1 MANRE
6 GDKRMATPSLGS
18 KWMEA
23 LEVAISGDPE
33 QVPEGWHTV
42 RQVAEAT
49 DRSETWTYK
58 KLEAMVRQGKAEKRK
73 FRVEAVTQV
82 RPVTHYRMIDDEG

>member
-1 MANRE
+1 MYPLR
-6 GDKRMATPSLGS
+6 RLPGS
-18 KWMEA
+18 SNC
-23 LEVAISGDPE
+23 SGPLI
-33 QVPEGWHTV
+33 QGSGNCL
-42 RQVAEAT
+42 RQT
-49 DRSETWTYK
+49 RSNSETWTYK